1 MPQTTRK
8 HDPTGRPSRV
18 LVELGRVPALES
30 HGLPPR
36 SPGLPGRSG
45 RSLRPARG
53 QRRIGTIGTASRAL
67 GGLGLVYLAL
77 ASGLSW
83 GLAWHEAVLGLL
95 AFPAATVAV
104 GLAARRYADGP
115 LRFTGQLG
123 LALNTAAIVALYV
136 NPYTADAAALFYGVT
151 LLVAAWQAL
160 PGCEVTVL
168 SNWILRR
175 DDQIGCPVFTPIDD
189 AEARLRDRRSQ
200 LEARKQTG
208 AAVDE
213 GKAAGLGDL
222 GLLHVVACCGFGAAA
237 LIAITLT

>member
-8 HDPTGRPSRV
+8 HNPTGRPSRV
-18 LVELGRVPALES
+18 LVELGRVPALEA
-30 HGLPPR
+30 HGLPPL
-36 SPGLPGRSG
+36 SPGPPGRS
-45 RSLRPARG
+45 RCSVLPARG
-53 QRRIGTIGTASRAL
+53 RRRIGTIGTASRAL
-67 GGLGLVYLAL
+67 AGLGLVHLAL

-115 LRFTGQLG
+115 LRFTGQMG
-123 LALNTAAIVALYV
+123 LALNTAVIVALYV

-151 LLVAAWQAL
+151 LLVAAWRAL
-160 PGCEVTVL
+160 PGCEATVL

-175 DDQIGCPVFTPIDD
+175 DDQIGCPVFSPIDD
-189 AEARLRDRRSQ
+189 AEARLHERRSQ
-200 LEARKQTG
+200 LEARKQAG
-208 AAVDE
+208 ATDDRRP
-213 GKAAGLGDL
+213 AGLGDL
-222 GLLHVVACCGFGAAA
+222 GLAHVVACCGFGAAA